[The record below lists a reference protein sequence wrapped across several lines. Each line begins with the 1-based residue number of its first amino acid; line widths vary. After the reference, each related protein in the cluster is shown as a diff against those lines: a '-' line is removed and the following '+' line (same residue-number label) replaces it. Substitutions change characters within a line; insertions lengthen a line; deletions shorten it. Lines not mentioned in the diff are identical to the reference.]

1 MFIFRIVCAAT
12 LKIYLCVFFFLWCCF
27 ALLSFESHFNW
38 SNELYG
44 HPWYCRTIFYTYV
57 LFTYWPMSLSIGHWP
72 LSIYVF
78 QFIRKSSDFRLRFVY
93 TNQNVLLKLI
103 KHHNALFYTDLVCAH
118 CSIAA
123 EKKKNKK
130 MLAYARCTLY
140 NELNV
145 SWIAFESKM
154 ILSITLPRFICRM
167 YVWNNIEIWPIYT
180 SYYFCVDS
188 IYFIDPQSAYAL
200 SIQLHTCLVVCNIN
214 FGQSMNLCR
223 IRCMRLVSFKVDD
236 INSAVRLQISMQ
248 MYVLVHLCIS

>member
-1 MFIFRIVCAAT
+1 MRPHS
-12 LKIYLCVFFFLWCCF
+12 KYIYVYFFFLWCCF

-123 EKKKNKK
+123 EKKKKQK
-130 MLAYARCTLY
+130 
-140 NELNV
+140 NV
-145 SWIAFESKM
+145 SVRPVYIVQWAQRQLNSFWIEND
-154 ILSITLPRFICRM
+154 FIH
-167 YVWNNIEIWPIYT
+167 YST
-180 SYYFCVDS
+180 
-188 IYFIDPQSAYAL
+188 
-200 SIQLHTCLVVCNIN
+200 
-214 FGQSMNLCR
+214 
-223 IRCMRLVSFKVDD
+223 
-236 INSAVRLQISMQ
+236 
-248 MYVLVHLCIS
+248 